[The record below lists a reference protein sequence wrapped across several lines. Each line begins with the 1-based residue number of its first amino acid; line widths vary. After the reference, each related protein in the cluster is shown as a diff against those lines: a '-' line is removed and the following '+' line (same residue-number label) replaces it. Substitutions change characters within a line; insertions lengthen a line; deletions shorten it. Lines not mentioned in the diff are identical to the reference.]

1 MACVLPCKMNDNNGK
16 SKLDHHFLMAVM
28 AAVQL
33 DRMAVV
39 HGLCRLSLFLLLV
52 ELLDGLNLLF
62 ELHSSILKP
71 DLDLSLGEAKL
82 VGHFDPSSP
91 REVVIRVKLLFQL
104 QRLVTGVS
112 LPASPP
118 EAVGPRKE
126 MRST

>member
-1 MACVLPCKMNDNNGK
+1 MP
-16 SKLDHHFLMAVM
+16 S
-28 AAVQL
+28 VQV
-33 DRMAVV
+33 DRMAVSAD
-39 HGLCRLSLFLLLV
+39 HFGCLSLFFLLV

-91 REVVIRVKLLFQL
+91 REVVIRMELLLQL

-118 EAVGPRKE
+118 EAVGPRE
-126 MRST
+126 